1 VKLSLDSFHGACSSS
16 CLTWQQHPP
25 RLCRQFHP
33 TIKFPLGANTSWKPG
48 SSCAIFSW
56 RSRKFRVALEDQCF
70 AMCAFLP
77 VRELRAFSVL
87 TSRFRSASTLAW
99 SDDILENE
107 RVLLAIVQ
115 NGQPQ
120 FLSKAINDSGIG
132 SGSLGRFLLRATD
145 AGGQCLCDHWWKLLG
160 DLHAVIRLED
170 AVSQPVR
177 HAPVPAVPVCNPS
190 PVMMVAAQPW
200 EQSSCSQLNIHRR
213 KHWRA
218 QPWCS

>member
-1 VKLSLDSFHGACSSS
+1 MEARIQLRNFLMAILS
-16 CLTWQQHPP
+16 
-25 RLCRQFHP
+25 
-33 TIKFPLGANTSWKPG
+33 
-48 SSCAIFSW
+48 
-56 RSRKFRVALEDQCF
+56 FRVALEDQCL

-160 DLHAVIRLED
+160 DLHAVIRSED
-170 AVSQPVR
+170 ALSQPVR

-218 QPWCS
+218 QPWC